1 MFTIRSLSF
10 LGVFVN
16 VLECWGFTV
25 ASITCNIMLMQPN
38 QIPPPAPPPVSPA
51 KIASPAP
58 NPYAFLYEQPK
69 TKKSS
74 LLPSG
79 NSTKQRIIYV
89 VLALMVL
96 IFVAMMVISFIGSAG
111 KENTAN
117 LKIVVTKQAELIR
130 VSNIGVAKSKD
141 QTTKNLAITT
151 SLSISSS
158 QASLLALLKKSGINI
173 TPKDLALG
181 SKSATTTLLSNAE
194 QANNFDEVFVKEL
207 QTEIS
212 EYRSSIKTAYDS
224 SSGENTKKALDN
236 AFSQTQVLFPPKS
249 N

>member
-1 MFTIRSLSF
+1 
-10 LGVFVN
+10 
-16 VLECWGFTV
+16 
-25 ASITCNIMLMQPN
+25 MLMQPN
-38 QIPPPAPPPVSPA
+38 QIPPPAPPPVLPA
-51 KIASPAP
+51 KPANP
-58 NPYAFLYEQPK
+58 NTNPYAFLYEQPK
-69 TKKSS
+69 AKKSS

-89 VLALMVL
+89 LAALIVLV
-96 IFVAMMVISFIGSAG
+96 FVAMLVISFISSAG

-130 VSNIGVAKSKD
+130 ISNIGVAKSKD

-181 SKSATTTLLSNAE
+181 SKSATTTLLTNAE

-207 QTEIS
+207 QKEIS

-224 SSGENTKKALDN
+224 STGENTKKALDN
-236 AFSQTQVLFPPKS
+236 AFSQTQILFPPKS